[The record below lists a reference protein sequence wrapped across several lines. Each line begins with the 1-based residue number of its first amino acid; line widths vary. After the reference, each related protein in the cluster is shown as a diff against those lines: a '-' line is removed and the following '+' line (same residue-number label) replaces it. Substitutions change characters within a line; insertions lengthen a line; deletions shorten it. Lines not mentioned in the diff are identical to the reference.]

1 MRNDVVQLGRDP
13 CPFVADRELGVGV
26 LLLLELACAGLSAM
40 ILVGLFFAQFGVR
53 HERGIPVV
61 DQMLRTSHPRVYAA
75 GDCIFRSGM
84 TDAMVVVAAQQ
95 GKDVAANIDRSLRGV
110 AA

>member
-1 MRNDVVQLGRDP
+1 MSQS
-13 CPFVADRELGVGV
+13 PFPGTHETIEVDTVIRAIGQSK
-26 LLLLELACAGLSAM
+26 LAE
-40 ILVGLFFAQFGVR
+40 IFAAFGVR

-61 DQMLRTSHPRVYAA
+61 DEHLRTTNRQVYAA

-95 GKDVAANIDRSLRGV
+95 GKDVAAHIDRALLHGV
-110 AA
+110 TV